1 MDFHYD
7 RRAGGA
13 MPQKKQNR
21 PHKSM
26 PGGGAGLS
34 VTELGSLLESLYA
47 GLIGPHP
54 WQVFL
59 DRLRLLFAAKDVT
72 LTLRFPS
79 RETGGAVVFSADVY
93 MAEAEQAWNTHFF
106 ALDPF
111 EGLPPEQ
118 VCSIGDVVSA
128 ERWRH
133 SEVYRDYL
141 RPLGI
146 EHILAVEVHHPEGAQ
161 CRLRITRTAETGDF
175 DPGDKATLRLLVAHL
190 RAALGMQARLSHLES
205 SQRLLAGTVDKLAV
219 GSLLLDTRGEL
230 TFANDMA
237 RQLLDG
243 RHGLEVVQ
251 QRLVAANAR
260 DNAALQKRLQKAL
273 KATPAE
279 TPTLVE
285 AMSVGGSAREQ
296 RLSLLI
302 RPVSGAQEAR
312 PGRTPAVAVFLRDA
326 AGSAQASAALI
337 RQLYALTPTETSVAM
352 LLADGLSTDE
362 VAQSL
367 SISLN
372 TVRVHLRAIF
382 AKTGVD
388 RQSALVRLLL
398 NSVATL
404 A

>member
-1 MDFHYD
+1 MAQKQKMPRKPGPGD
-7 RRAGGA
+7 GA
-13 MPQKKQNR
+13 TL
-21 PHKSM
+21 
-26 PGGGAGLS
+26 A
-34 VTELGSLLESLYA
+34 VAELGALLESLYA
-47 GLIGPHP
+47 GLIGPQP
-54 WQVFL
+54 WQAFL
-59 DRLRLLFAAKDVT
+59 DRLRALFGAKDVT

-79 RETGGAVVFSADVY
+79 REAGGAVLFSADTY

-111 EGLPPEQ
+111 EGLPPER
-118 VCSIGDVVSA
+118 VCSIGDVVSV

-161 CRLRITRTAETGDF
+161 CRLRITRDTDAGDF
-175 DPGDKATLRLLVAHL
+175 GPADKATLRLLVAHL
-190 RAALGMQARLSHLES
+190 RAAIGMQARLSHLES

-230 TFANDMA
+230 MFANDVA
-237 RQLLDG
+237 RRLLDG
-243 RHGLEVVQ
+243 RHGLGVVQ
-251 QRLVAANAR
+251 QRLVAADAR
-260 DNAALQKRLQKAL
+260 DNATLQKRIQKAL

-296 RLSLLI
+296 HISLLI

-312 PGRTPAVAVFLRDA
+312 PGRIPAVAVFLRDA
-326 AGSAQASAALI
+326 AGSSQASATLI
-337 RQLYALTPTETSVAM
+337 RQLYHLTPTETSVAM
-352 LLADGLSTDE
+352 LLADGLSTEE
-362 VAQSL
+362 VAQAL
-367 SISLN
+367 GISLN
-372 TVRVHLRAIF
+372 TVRVHLRAVF